1 MSTAAIGWTA
11 VGSLGAVVL
20 VLALAL
26 SAALLLSRRRR
37 RRLQARFGPEY
48 DRALLAHGGNARRA
62 QRELLRRERRI
73 GALRLRAIDEA
84 SWDRYS
90 ARWSALQEQFVD
102 APAQAVIDADALL
115 DAMLREQGYPEEDR
129 EVALTL
135 YQNRALAGYRRARNA
150 AGRARRGQA
159 TTEELRECFVHAR
172 GSFELLAHQSRFTTG
187 RRA

>member
-11 VGSLGAVVL
+11 AAGLGAVAL
-20 VLALAL
+20 VLLAG
-26 SAALLLSRRRR
+26 LLLSRRRR

-48 DRALLAHGGNARRA
+48 DRVLLAHGGDARRA
-62 QRELLRRERRI
+62 RRDLIRRERRI
-73 GALRLRAIDEA
+73 GALRLRAIDDV
-84 SWDRYS
+84 SWERYS
-90 ARWSALQEQFVD
+90 ARWSALQERFVD
-102 APAQAVIDADALL
+102 APAQAVIDADELL
-115 DAMLREQGYPEEDR
+115 DAMLREQGYPDEDR
-129 EVALTL
+129 ELALTL

-150 AGRARRGQA
+150 AGRARRGEA

>member
-11 VGSLGAVVL
+11 AAGLGAVAL
-20 VLALAL
+20 VLLAG
-26 SAALLLSRRRR
+26 LLLSRRRR

-48 DRALLAHGGNARRA
+48 DRVLLAHGGDARRA
-62 QRELLRRERRI
+62 RRDLIRRERRI
-73 GALRLRAIDEA
+73 GALRLRAIDGV
-84 SWDRYS
+84 SWERYS
-90 ARWSALQEQFVD
+90 ARWSALQERFVD
-102 APAQAVIDADALL
+102 APAQAVIDADELL
-115 DAMLREQGYPEEDR
+115 DAMLREQGYPDEDR
-129 EVALTL
+129 ELALTL

-150 AGRARRGQA
+150 AGRARRGEA

>member
-11 VGSLGAVVL
+11 AAGLGAVAL
-20 VLALAL
+20 VLLAG
-26 SAALLLSRRRR
+26 LLLSRRRR

-48 DRALLAHGGNARRA
+48 DRVLLAHGGDARRA
-62 QRELLRRERRI
+62 RRDLIRRERRI
-73 GALRLRAIDEA
+73 GALRLRAIDGV
-84 SWDRYS
+84 SWERYS
-90 ARWSALQEQFVD
+90 ARWSALQERFVD
-102 APAQAVIDADALL
+102 APAQAVIDADELL
-115 DAMLREQGYPEEDR
+115 DAMLREQGYPDEDR
-129 EVALTL
+129 ELALTL